1 MNSIASYQNNV
12 NLTLRD
18 TKKGVPEGFLYSDLA
33 AATSAAE
40 KPSQDV
46 QKGGLFTYPDHNAQT
61 LGDSEGSLGTT
72 TKSCKQDIE
81 DKRLRGEKRQQKQ
94 EIARK
99 LVGGRLE
106 QCGRIP
112 VPDRITG
119 YYEERMIHVPDD
131 VRSVHVLKNGESFSF
146 GGLMHC
152 GSVWSCPTCAS
163 IITEYRRNELIEAHA
178 SAIAQ
183 GLFISMLTLTVPHY
197 AKDRLED
204 VLSGI
209 QKALRTMKNRKPFK
223 KFAQELELTGN
234 IRTLEVT
241 YGVNGWHPH
250 FHILLFTKKL
260 LSDDGLKKLKEV
272 LLSQWQAACVS
283 SGLPCPNEHGLD
295 LVDGAWAAS
304 YVTKW
309 GIEEEMTKGSL
320 KKGKKAGHVSP
331 FALLDMYAEGDEDS
345 GKRFQ
350 EYARVFKGRRQ
361 LVWSKGLREL
371 LGVGKQKSDEAIID
385 EVESKSEVFMKISYS
400 DFKRILAHNKQAECL
415 FMCNFGVDAV
425 NAWLADLRRRD
436 CSFYFPPIT

>member
-1 MNSIASYQNNV
+1 LNSIASYQNNV
-12 NLTLRD
+12 NLTLWD
-18 TKKGVPEGFLYSDLA
+18 TKKGVSEGFLYRD
-33 AATSAAE
+33 SAAIE
-40 KPSQDV
+40 KPFNDV
-46 QKGGLFTYPDHNAQT
+46 QKEGFFTYPDHNAQT
-61 LGDSEGSLGTT
+61 LGDSPGSLGTI

-81 DKRLRGEKRQQKQ
+81 DKRLRIEKRQKKQ
-94 EIARK
+94 EVARN

-106 QCGRIP
+106 TCGRVP
-112 VPDRITG
+112 VPVTYNGDIIHIPDG
-119 YYEERMIHVPDD
+119 ERSIHI
-131 VRSVHVLKNGESFSF
+131 LKNDESFIF
-146 GGLMHC
+146 GGLMRC

-223 KFAQELELTGN
+223 KLAEEIELVGN

-241 YGVNGWHPH
+241 YGENGWHPH

-260 LSDDGLKKLKEV
+260 LSDDGLKTLKEV

-283 SGLPCPNEHGLD
+283 SGLPCPNVHGVD
-295 LVDGAWAAS
+295 LVDGAWAAA

-320 KKGKKAGHVSP
+320 KNGKKAGHVSP
-331 FALLDMYAEGDEDS
+331 FALLDIYAEGDENA

-371 LGVGKQKSDEAIID
+371 LEVGKQRSDEGVIE
-385 EVESKSEVFMKISYS
+385 EVEKKSEVFMKISYD

-415 FMCNFGVDAV
+415 FMCNFGVAAV
-425 NAWLADLRRRD
+425 NAWLADLRRQD
-436 CSFYFPPIT
+436 CSFHFPPIT